1 MATIDDLD
9 YLSITDKSTDENLET
24 LRQIR
29 LSRRVPVKVTK
40 QSTTTKAKKQ
50 AAPELSA
57 EQAAKLLK
65 ILEG

>member
-1 MATIDDLD
+1 MMATIDDLD

-29 LSRRVPVKVTK
+29 LSRRTPVKVTK
-40 QSTTTKAKKQ
+40 STTKAKKQ
-50 AAPELSA
+50 ETPDLSA

-65 ILEG
+65 ILEGK